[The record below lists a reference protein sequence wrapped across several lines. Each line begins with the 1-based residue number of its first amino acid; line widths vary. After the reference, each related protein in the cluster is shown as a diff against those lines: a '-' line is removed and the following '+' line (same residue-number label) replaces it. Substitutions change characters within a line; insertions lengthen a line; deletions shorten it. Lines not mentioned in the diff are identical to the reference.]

1 MPATLD
7 TVAATLALR
16 SRLLTLVVA
25 TTGSATLSATATG
38 YARTVGSFI
47 DDRFRVGEEIT
58 PAGFGANAPAVIVA
72 RTATLITTD
81 TTHAVDAGAP
91 GRSLLVGIPA
101 GRAFELVPFI
111 GGLNG
116 APIAG
121 RPYIQDRL
129 LPGGQSSPGFGPLM
143 DEDCLYSI
151 KWVGLEGKG
160 PEAIRDPVN
169 AIKVLFAPGTKIPV
183 AGSDFR
189 VRKDLAPSA
198 GEIIPQGDGW
208 AVCEVLIALRG
219 YS

>member
-1 MPATLD
+1 MID

-16 SRLLTLVVA
+16 NRLLTLVVA
-25 TTGSATLSATATG
+25 TTGGATLSATANG

-58 PAGFGANAPAVIVA
+58 PAGFGANVPAMIVA

-81 TTHAVDAGAP
+81 TTHTVEAAAA
-91 GRSLLVGIPA
+91 GRSLSVGVPT

-111 GGLNG
+111 GGASG

-121 RPYIQDRL
+121 RPYIQESL

-143 DEDCLYSI
+143 DEDGLYSI

-160 PEAIRDPVN
+160 TEAIRDPVN
-169 AIKVLFAPGTKIPV
+169 AIKALFAPGTKIPV
-183 AGSDFR
+183 GAADFR

-208 AVCEVLIALRG
+208 AICEVLIPWKV